1 MTLFSIGSAICAAG
15 GVGLFGCGRF
25 IAGRTADKFGP
36 VRVSAIWFVLTAAG
50 TLPHKPH
57 LPLGVTYVVVA
68 VTGVGLFSAQVMV
81 YAATGTVYRD
91 SERAAGLGW
100 VTGVGRTGAVVGP
113 WLIGALAT
121 NGNESWGFTTFALA
135 KLVGAVATSLVPVA
149 RRTGRTPAPAR
160 TAVTAPAGAEIT
172 GS

>member
-1 MTLFSIGSAICAAG
+1 
-15 GVGLFGCGRF
+15 
-25 IAGRTADKFGP
+25 

-50 TLPHKPH
+50 ALLLKSH
-57 LPLGVTYVVVA
+57 LPLGVTYAVVA
-68 VTGVGLFSAQVMV
+68 VTGVWLFSAQVMV
-81 YAATGTVYRD
+81 YAATATVYRD

-135 KLVGAVATSLVPVA
+135 GLVGAVAIALVPLA
-149 RRTGRTPAPAR
+149 RRAGRTPAPAR

-172 GS
+172 GN